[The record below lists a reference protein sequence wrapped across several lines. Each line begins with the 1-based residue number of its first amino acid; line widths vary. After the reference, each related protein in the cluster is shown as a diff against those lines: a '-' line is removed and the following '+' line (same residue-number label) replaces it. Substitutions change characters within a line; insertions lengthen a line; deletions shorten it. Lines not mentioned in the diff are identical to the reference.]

1 MSDAASGFDVFISYK
16 NSDVNG
22 ERTRDAQM
30 AFDLHDKLEE
40 RGISAFCSTLSLTR
54 MGQGAYKD
62 AINNALDAA
71 KVLVVVGTSLDNILS
86 PWVKYE
92 WGSFHDDLLT
102 GRKSGGTL
110 VSYTSGLDPNELPRE
125 LRGYE
130 SFLTEQNGDELI
142 VDFIAA
148 ALESKIEMGYA
159 GTKLERKLG
168 VIGPAT
174 RSLLV
179 NAEDPDPLNGTT
191 TKTAKKRG
199 KGGII
204 AAICVLAAACIGIGA
219 YIAVD
224 NHNQQVAAQE
234 EQARI
239 EAEQQAA
246 AEQEAQRQKEEQEA
260 KEKLS
265 SYTVR
270 YLVKGS
276 KKKLKDELSKSSVTI
291 GTTVKITAP
300 TFKNYTLKGDKTVKL
315 TIAKDPSANVVT
327 FYYTKKKAAKTPD
340 SSYNNGGTNSGTD
353 SGSASGGSSGGSG
366 SGGTSGGSTSGGSK
380 GGSGD
385 KPIIDIDL

>member
-1 MSDAASGFDVFISYK
+1 MSNNANSFDVFISYK
-16 NSDVNG
+16 NSDANG

-40 RGISAFCSTLSLTR
+40 RNISAFCSTLSLTR

-71 KVLVVVGTSLDNILS
+71 KVLVVVGTSIDNILS

-110 VSYTSGLDPNELPRE
+110 VSLTSGLNPNELPRE

-130 SFLTEQNGDELI
+130 SFLTEQNGEALI

-174 RSLLV
+174 RSMLV
-179 NAEDPDPLNGTT
+179 NAEDPDPQNGTPV
-191 TKTAKKRG
+191 KKETRG
-199 KGGII
+199 KGGLI
-204 AAICVLAAACIGIGA
+204 AAACVLAVACVGTGIGI
-219 YIAVD
+219 AVA
-224 NHNQQVAAQE
+224 NHNEQVAAQE

-239 EAEQQAA
+239 EAEQEAARQA
-246 AEQEAQRQKEEQEA
+246 ELERQQQQQEEQ
-260 KEKLS
+260 EKLS

-276 KKKLKDELSKSSVTI
+276 SKELKDELEQDGATI

-300 TFKNYTLKGDKTVKL
+300 TFKNYTLKGSKTVKL
-315 TIAKDPSANVVT
+315 TIAKDASANVVT
-327 FYYTKKKAAKTPD
+327 FYYAKKKSKDATPSGNVD
-340 SSYNNGGTNSGTD
+340 NDNTSGGTNSGNT
-353 SGSASGGSSGGSG
+353 SGGSG
-366 SGGTSGGSTSGGSK
+366 SGTNSGGGGGSK
-380 GGSGD
+380 GSGD
-385 KPIIDIDL
+385 EPIIDNF